1 MELLDRYLHA
11 VRFWLPKAQQEDII
25 AELGEDLRSQ
35 IEDREAALGRPLDED
50 GLAAILKERGNP
62 MLVAAR
68 YLPQRSLIG
77 PALFPIY
84 QFILKLVILWILPPV
99 FILIVGPATVLSG
112 RDPSLALV
120 QTVWT
125 MLMAAVFAFGVITL
139 IFAAMERYP
148 HESTLKWD
156 PRRLPRVQPAE
167 ATNRPQPVPGYMA
180 LVELLAGIGASL
192 VWIEVMWLRTSFDFG
207 GVTIALAPVWRSFF
221 WPILL
226 VTLSG
231 VPIGLMG
238 WLRPWWTPCRRRGG
252 WCGRSRPASKRRS
265 RFAGSSLLDD
275 SMNNDCLAELR
286 GVSKRFGKIQALDGL
301 DLQVRPGEL
310 LALLGPNGAGKT
322 TAISILLGLQQ
333 PDAGEAHLCDRR
345 QAGVMMQEVGLAP
358 ELRVREHIDLVASY
372 YPAPLPVAEVME
384 LTHTTAIA
392 HRPYGKLSGGQK
404 RQTQFAMSICG
415 SPKVLFLDEPTV
427 GLDVQS
433 RQLLWDTLA
442 QLVRAGTAIV
452 LTTHYLEEA
461 EALAD
466 RA

>member
-1 MELLDRYLHA
+1 MELLNRYLHA

-84 QFILKLVILWILPPV
+84 QFILKLVILWIIPPV

-180 LVELLAGIGASL
+180 IVELLAGIGASL
-192 VWIEVMWLRTSFDFG
+192 VWIEVMWLRTGFDFG
-207 GVTIALAPVWRSFF
+207 GVTIALAPIWRSFF

-238 WLRPWWTPCRRRGG
+238 WLRPWWLRAHSFARLAVDAIILVLTGALVNMGPWVRVTSSNLPATGVADANHWTNVGMSIGLGAAALFTLVDAVQEAWRLVHQ
-252 WCGRSRPASKRRS
+252 RPA
-265 RFAGSSLLDD
+265 GS
-275 SMNNDCLAELR
+275 
-286 GVSKRFGKIQALDGL
+286 
-301 DLQVRPGEL
+301 
-310 LALLGPNGAGKT
+310 
-322 TAISILLGLQQ
+322 
-333 PDAGEAHLCDRR
+333 DA
-345 QAGVMMQEVGLAP
+345 
-358 ELRVREHIDLVASY
+358 
-372 YPAPLPVAEVME
+372 PVA
-384 LTHTTAIA
+384 
-392 HRPYGKLSGGQK
+392 
-404 RQTQFAMSICG
+404 
-415 SPKVLFLDEPTV
+415 
-427 GLDVQS
+427 
-433 RQLLWDTLA
+433 
-442 QLVRAGTAIV
+442 VR
-452 LTTHYLEEA
+452 
-461 EALAD
+461 
-466 RA
+466 R